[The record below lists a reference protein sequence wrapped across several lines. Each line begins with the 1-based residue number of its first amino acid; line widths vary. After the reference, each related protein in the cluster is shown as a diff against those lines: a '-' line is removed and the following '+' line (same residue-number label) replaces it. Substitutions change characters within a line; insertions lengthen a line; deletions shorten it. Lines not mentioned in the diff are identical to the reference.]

1 MISHDPTARKDREF
15 RPYTLDIT
23 SRVKDGRYLNP
34 DGTVLTLEFPDE
46 FIKSPRRK
54 FVYVFGFRY
63 LYCQN
68 PEKPQKVQIP
78 PIVGF
83 HSSIVQDQENDEQFI
98 CWNDQHLAKPKLYEQ
113 YSSER
118 YFRVW
123 FKNEFNNEFIKFKK
137 FNKDGSVSYDENKK
151 MCIILVL
158 GLEY

>member
-1 MISHDPTARKDREF
+1 MSLLKVQDESLF
-15 RPYTLDIT
+15 MYSVLDIYI
-23 SRVKDGRYLNP
+23 VK
-34 DGTVLTLEFPDE
+34 T
-46 FIKSPRRK
+46 
-54 FVYVFGFRY
+54 
-63 LYCQN
+63 
-68 PEKPQKVQIP
+68 QKRVQIP

-123 FKNEFNNEFIKFKK
+123 FKNEFNDELINFKQFDEDRNE
-137 FNKDGSVSYDENKK
+137 SYDENKK